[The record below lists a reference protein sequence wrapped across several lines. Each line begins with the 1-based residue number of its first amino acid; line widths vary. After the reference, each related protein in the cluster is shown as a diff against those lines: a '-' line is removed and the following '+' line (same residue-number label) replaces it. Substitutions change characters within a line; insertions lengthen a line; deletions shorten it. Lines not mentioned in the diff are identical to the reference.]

1 LVKFLKVIGRYLFPA
16 GMWSIGIY
24 SLVSI
29 FAYITTSLSPD
40 YKEGKTFYISIAVYR
55 HGPLSGYTTPW
66 IGQAYDFITDVTGSL
81 IVLTMIWVVVYSI
94 VVPRDQ

>member
-1 LVKFLKVIGRYLFPA
+1 LVKFLKVVERYLVPA
-16 GMWSIGIY
+16 GMWSICIY

-29 FAYITTSLSPD
+29 FAYLTMSLSPD

-66 IGQAYDFITDVTGSL
+66 IGQTYDVIFAITGPL
-81 IVLTMIWVVVYSI
+81 IALTIIWAIISHI
-94 VVPRDQ
+94 VAPRDH